1 MLFPKEGVRDY
12 LLFKLILLPKLIA
25 CAIMIATIANTV
37 NVTIIFLPFF
47 SLIVILILI
56 RPSSSVLFLLL
67 TMQRYK
73 KHTVCAN
80 SYAKKHIFGLF
91 S

>member
-1 MLFPKEGVRDY
+1 MFLPKEGVEDY

-47 SLIVILILI
+47 SLIVILF
-56 RPSSSVLFLLL
+56 SFSDLLRL
-67 TMQRYK
+67 SFSFVRCKGMK
-73 KHTVCAN
+73 KFAVCAN
-80 SYAKKHIFGLF
+80 SYAEKHIFTPF